1 MKDKF
6 TVKVSDKGTLRE
18 YAQIALDSKMYID
31 DGEHLLEGE
40 YRGIIASVGYR
51 AYTFVREG
59 KMRARPE
66 CIVGLCYRGDEL
78 VGCGVVHRFLLQ
90 IYVHPLW
97 RRKGVATK
105 IAYAMSRKYGLDA
118 KVGMYVT
125 DEASRCIAEHLG
137 VVDLYRVSALMDK
150 GCFLP
155 EMLEAGVKSRS

>member
-59 KMRARPE
+59 RMRARPE
-66 CIVGLCYRGDEL
+66 YIVGVCYRGDEL

-105 IAYAMSRKYGLDA
+105 IAYAMSRKYGLDT

-125 DEASRCIAEHLG
+125 DEPSSGIAKHLG
-137 VVDLYRVSALMDK
+137 VVDPCRSSTRMDK
-150 GCFLP
+150 GNQLP
-155 EMLEAGVKSRS
+155 EKVDEATTLS

>member
-59 KMRARPE
+59 RMRARPE
-66 CIVGLCYRGDEL
+66 YIVGLCYRGDEL
-78 VGCGVVHRFLLQ
+78 VGCGVVRRFLLQ
-90 IYVHPLW
+90 IYVHPSW

-118 KVGMYVT
+118 DVGMYVT
-125 DEASRCIAEHLG
+125 DEPSSGIAKHLG
-137 VVDLYRVSALMDK
+137 VVDLYRSSTRMDK
-150 GCFLP
+150 GCLLP
-155 EMLEAGVKSRS
+155 KAEEVVV